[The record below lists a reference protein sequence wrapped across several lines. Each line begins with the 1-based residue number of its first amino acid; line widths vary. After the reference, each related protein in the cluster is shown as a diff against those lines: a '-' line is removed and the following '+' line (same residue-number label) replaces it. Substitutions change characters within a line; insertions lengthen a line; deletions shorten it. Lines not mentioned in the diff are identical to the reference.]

1 MRAQFG
7 DQDSFGDQVVSGDP
21 RLILSL
27 ATPSSANSFHRIVR
41 GGRFSTYPQVHI
53 SASGKVEVGLIP
65 NTCGAQRKNANK
77 GYP

>member
-27 ATPSSANSFHRIVR
+27 ATPSSANSFHRIVQ
-41 GGRFSTYPQVHI
+41 GGAASAPTLKSTFQQV
-53 SASGKVEVGLIP
+53 G
-65 NTCGAQRKNANK
+65 R
-77 GYP
+77 